1 MKEIKAFV
9 RRNRLSPI
17 VNHLRNEGICCLT
30 VFEGEGT
37 GHYTDEREDFP
48 SLRHL
53 FSHSKFEKLELVIP
67 DRQVEKVLE
76 IIHKNGKTGYPGDGI
91 IYITDVKDMVKV
103 KTLEPDLENSD
114 L

>member
-9 RRNRLSPI
+9 RPDRLSDI
-17 VNHLRNEGICCLT
+17 VHHLHKEGFCCLT

-48 SLRHL
+48 SLRHT
-53 FSHSKFEKLELVIP
+53 FSHAKTEKLEIVIP

-76 IIHKNGKTGYPGDGI
+76 IIHENGKTGYSGDGI
-91 IYITDVKDMVKV
+91 VYITEVIDMLKV
-103 KTLEPDLENSD
+103 KTLEPDVENNDS
-114 L
+114 

>member
-1 MKEIKAFV
+1 MKEVKAFV
-9 RRNRLSPI
+9 RPDRLSDI
-17 VNHLRNEGICCLT
+17 VHHLRQEGVCCLT

-48 SLRHL
+48 SLKHP
-53 FSHSKFEKLELVIP
+53 FSHSKIEKLELVIP

-76 IIHKNGKTGYPGDGI
+76 IIHKNGKTGYSGDGI